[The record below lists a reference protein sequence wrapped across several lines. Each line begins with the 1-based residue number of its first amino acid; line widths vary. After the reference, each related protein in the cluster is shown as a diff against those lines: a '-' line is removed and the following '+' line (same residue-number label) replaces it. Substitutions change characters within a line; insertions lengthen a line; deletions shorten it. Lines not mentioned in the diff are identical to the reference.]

1 MPIVAVN
8 IIKVLFV
15 IALYGF
21 LFYVAR
27 SMRGHV
33 AGPPLD
39 SSPTPT
45 PPSAQPQPPVE
56 KSRSTGDRSIVL
68 VDADG
73 TTTTHA
79 VRGVVVVGRGASS
92 DVQIDDEF
100 ASERH
105 AQFALEATTITV
117 EDLGSTNGTTID
129 GVRIEGRVEV
139 APGTAVI
146 VGRTRVVVT

>member
-8 IIKVLFV
+8 VIKVLFV
-15 IALYGF
+15 VALYLF

-33 AGPPLD
+33 AGPPLNT
-39 SSPTPT
+39 SASPSPQSVRRPPAAA
-45 PPSAQPQPPVE
+45 PPSR
-56 KSRSTGDRSIVL
+56 SRSILIFDDDGQSTSHSITG
-68 VDADG
+68 
-73 TTTTHA
+73 T
-79 VRGVVVVGRGASS
+79 VVVGRGESA
-92 DVQIDDEF
+92 DIRLDDEF

-105 AQFALEATTITV
+105 ASFAVEGSAVVV

-129 GVRIEGRVEV
+129 GHPVTGRTEV
-139 APGTAVI
+139 TSGTVVI